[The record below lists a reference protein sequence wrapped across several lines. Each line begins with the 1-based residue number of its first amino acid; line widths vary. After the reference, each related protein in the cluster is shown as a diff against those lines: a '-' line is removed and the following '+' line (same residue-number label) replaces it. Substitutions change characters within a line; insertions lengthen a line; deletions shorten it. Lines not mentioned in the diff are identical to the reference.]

1 MDNLNA
7 EYQKMRDKA
16 ATTLEATLSEV
27 FALGL
32 NASSDTEALRNRI
45 NELENQLKTI
55 LKQAQEAH
63 DNLCVA
69 QNRVSIGMSI
79 TEIKTYIW
87 RAREDLLDIDGIR
100 ETYP

>member
-1 MDNLNA
+1 MNNFNV
-7 EYQKMRDKA
+7 EYHKVRDKTVINVA
-16 ATTLEATLSEV
+16 AALSEV
-27 FALGL
+27 FELGL
-32 NASSDTEALRNRI
+32 SASNDTKALRQRI
-45 NELENQLKTI
+45 NELESQLKVV
-55 LKQAQEAH
+55 LRQVQEAH

-87 RAREDLLDIDGIR
+87 RAREDLREIDGIR